1 VLTEATKQRLQEA
14 AEMAALSDHIYFRDG
29 RSETVAGWLMIH
41 TSEVVQDSAA
51 DSFFGA
57 LYRKEDPSTGEPR
70 YAFAFRGT
78 DDLNDFKSN
87 VAIGFAKVPAQFNNA
102 LQFVRDV
109 CDYEGIS
116 PEQAKFTGHSLG
128 GYLARTVGT
137 VVNAYKICV
146 FSSPGPTRKTT
157 DFLKTL
163 LPDGHLPNNKTI
175 HIRSKH
181 DVVGLFG
188 AEADNVMELD
198 TASHHHSMRQI
209 RHRLTSLVETGH
221 AAEDSFSSPASPV
234 MQAFNFISRKIS
246 ASTTLR
252 AAIKKLGGYAETAA
266 HEMQPQRINPM
277 TAPPLSH
284 P

>member
-1 VLTEATKQRLQEA
+1 MLTDATRQKLQEA
-14 AEMAALSDHIYFRDG
+14 AEMAALSDHIYFRGG
-29 RSETVAGWLMIH
+29 RSETVAGWLMVH
-41 TSEVVQDSAA
+41 TSEALQDSAGS
-51 DSFFGA
+51 SFFGA
-57 LYRKEDPSTGEPR
+57 LYRKEDPATGEHH

-87 VAIGFAKVPAQFNNA
+87 FAIGFAKIPAQFNNA

-109 CDYEGIS
+109 CDYEGIP
-116 PEQAKFTGHSLG
+116 PERAKFTGHSLG

-137 VVNAYKICV
+137 VVNSCKICV
-146 FSSPGPTRKTT
+146 FSSPGPSRKTT

-163 LPDGHLPNNKTI
+163 LPDGHLPHGKTV

-198 TASHHHSMRQI
+198 TTSHHHSMRQI
-209 RHRLTSLVETGH
+209 HHRLTSLLEKGH
-221 AAEDSFSSPASPV
+221 AAEDSFHHRVSPA
-234 MQAFNFISRKIS
+234 MKAFNFISRKIS

-252 AAIKKLGGYAETAA
+252 AAIKKLSGYAETAA
-266 HEMQPQRINPM
+266 AEMQPQRM
-277 TAPPLSH
+277 APAATQPQQR
-284 P
+284 